1 VIASGYE
8 LTVLF
13 QFSGLVTEL
22 KDVHVTQVSLGKAH
36 AVALTN
42 KGQVYTFGINNKG
55 QCGRD
60 FASQIKEGMVHMN
73 VICVGELKILESFT
87 SQFNLDMLGT
97 ALSFFSLFFDL
108 SYTVSAVP
116 TAAHRRV
123 YIRFLL
129 FSPSYYATHKN
140 KS

>member
-1 VIASGYE
+1 MIATGYE

-42 KGQVYTFGINNKG
+42 RGQVYTFGINNKG

-60 FASQIKEGMVHMN
+60 FASQIKEGTVHMN
-73 VICVGELKILESFT
+73 VIHVGESNILKNFT
-87 SQFNLDMLGT
+87 SQFNSDKFGI

-108 SYTVSAVP
+108 PHTVCACN
-116 TAAHRRV
+116 
-123 YIRFLL
+123 
-129 FSPSYYATHKN
+129 PS
-140 KS
+140 

>member
-1 VIASGYE
+1 MIATGYE

-60 FASQIKEGMVHMN
+60 FASQIKEGTVRMN
-73 VICVGELKILESFT
+73 VIYVGESKILRNFT
-87 SQFNLDMLGT
+87 SQFRLGT
-97 ALSFFSLFFDL
+97 ALSFFSLFFDVP
-108 SYTVSAVP
+108 YTVCACNP
-116 TAAHRRV
+116 C
-123 YIRFLL
+123 
-129 FSPSYYATHKN
+129 
-140 KS
+140 

>member
-1 VIASGYE
+1 MIATGYE

-60 FASQIKEGMVHMN
+60 FASQIKEGKVHMN
-73 VICVGELKILESFT
+73 VIHVGESKILKNFA
-87 SQFNLDMLGT
+87 SQFDSDRLGT

-108 SYTVSAVP
+108 PHTVCACN
-116 TAAHRRV
+116 
-123 YIRFLL
+123 
-129 FSPSYYATHKN
+129 PS
-140 KS
+140 